1 MFFRRN
7 ANESTSF
14 ISTKSEKLKKM
25 HRRTL
30 IHEFKRQRRTLA
42 TITVDGAWMDTK
54 TQKSQSNTTTAIDVM
69 NMMPKSDEFTQ
80 L

>member
-1 MFFRRN
+1 MN
-7 ANESTSF
+7 QQVF

-25 HRRTL
+25 LRRTL